1 MAISVADNFSY
12 KGAKPLD
19 ARIQYATV
27 ANMKSATT
35 SDLYD
40 GCLAYV
46 TETKKNYQYDSSNT
60 TDPTTGKWREL
71 QTGGG
76 GGGSY
81 TAGDGIVIDNDEIS
95 TDNASSEDIPE
106 IVLPLP
112 SVMSRRFKYSTEEQ
126 IIGEWID
133 GKPLYQKTVDCGA
146 LPDATEKSVAH
157 GISNVKRI
165 ISFSGSAFR
174 SSDSENIPVPT
185 VYANNN
191 LTSLVKLSADATNV
205 KMRTTGNQS
214 AYSESY
220 VTLQYTKTT
229 D

>member
-12 KGAKPLD
+12 KGSKPLD
-19 ARIQYATV
+19 ARIQYSTV

-46 TETKKNYQYDSSNT
+46 TETKKNYQYDSSNPVDET
-60 TDPTTGKWREL
+60 LGKWREL
-71 QTGGG
+71 QTGG

-95 TDNASSEDIPE
+95 TDNASSEDMPE
-106 IVLPLP
+106 IVSPLP

-126 IIGEWID
+126 IVGEWIN
-133 GKPLYQKTVDCGA
+133 GKPLYQKTVSVGA
-146 LPDATEKSVAH
+146 MPNNTTKTVAH
-157 GISNVKRI
+157 NISN
-165 ISFSGSAFR
+165 ISRVVNYYGCAIGNNVSIVLPYADTTNYTIALFVGVSDITLITKTDR
-174 SSDSENIPVPT
+174 SDYT
-185 VYANNN
+185 
-191 LTSLVKLSADATNV
+191 D
-205 KMRTTGNQS
+205 G
-214 AYSESY
+214 Y